1 MIEDLNGIHI
11 FILATDVLVHHQ
23 RRQARPHNS
32 SDEGAQLDHIAE
44 GLRILLRD
52 CDELVAQDSQLT
64 DAARHVCR
72 SYCN

>member
-1 MIEDLNGIHI
+1 MIEDLDGIHI
-11 FILATDVLVHHQ
+11 FILAADVLVHHQ

-64 DAARHVCR
+64 DAARHDR
-72 SYCN
+72 K